1 MRNLAVT
8 RTAQMNLARRTVRA
22 AAPALMALGLAM
34 GLAGCISLGGPP
46 PESLLTLSPTT
57 RAPVGSGVAAGPD
70 RAVITVLALD
80 TPAKLDV
87 LRVPVQV
94 SATELAYL
102 QEAFWVE
109 KPARLFRSLLGET
122 LRAKSGGSA
131 LVLDSDETVAPATT
145 SLRGTLIDMG
155 YDASASAVVVR
166 VDAIRTDSEGRAIT
180 RRFEARESGIPAEAR
195 AVGAAI
201 NRAANTV
208 AGEVADWVVE

>member
-1 MRNLAVT
+1 MRILAVNAT
-8 RTAQMNLARRTVRA
+8 ATIDLAALALRRTAAGLLA
-22 AAPALMALGLAM
+22 LA
-34 GLAGCISLGGPP
+34 LAGCISLGGSP
-46 PESLLTLSPTT
+46 PESLLTLSADTP
-57 RAPVGSGVAAGPD
+57 VAAGSGTAASPD
-70 RAVITVLALD
+70 RKVIAVLELD
-80 TPAKLDV
+80 APAKLDV

-122 LRAKSGGSA
+122 LRAKSGGGA
-131 LVLDSDETVAPATT
+131 LVLDGDETVALATT

-155 YDASASAVVVR
+155 YDAPASAVVVR
-166 VDAIRTDSEGRAIT
+166 FDAIRVDSEGRATT

-195 AVGAAI
+195 AVGAAL

-208 AGEVADWVVE
+208 AGEVADWVAGG